1 MYGIARGEL
10 HRILD
15 ISRLKY
21 KKKIL
26 LQNKQKGKLNKKM
39 NN

>member
-1 MYGIARGEL
+1 MEMYGIARGEL

-21 KKKIL
+21 KKK
-26 LQNKQKGKLNKKM
+26 NFVAE
-39 NN
+39 